1 MSKSAVSGG
10 GNRLSLMDIM
20 AMNGAAEEA
29 AAQGA
34 EAAAEPAPTPMTSEE
49 FYGGSGGRIGQ
60 PDQAYFN
67 QFVLPG
73 SQGFEQQ
80 RLLNPMANY
89 AARKN
94 QNDLYMGLVD
104 ERNHR

>member
-1 MSKSAVSGG
+1 
-10 GNRLSLMDIM
+10 MDIM
-20 AMNGAAEEA
+20 ALGGAAEEA

-34 EAAAEPAPTPMTSEE
+34 GAGAETAPEPTPTPMTSQE

-67 QFVLPG
+67 EFVLPG

-80 RLLNPMANY
+80 RLLNPMAHY